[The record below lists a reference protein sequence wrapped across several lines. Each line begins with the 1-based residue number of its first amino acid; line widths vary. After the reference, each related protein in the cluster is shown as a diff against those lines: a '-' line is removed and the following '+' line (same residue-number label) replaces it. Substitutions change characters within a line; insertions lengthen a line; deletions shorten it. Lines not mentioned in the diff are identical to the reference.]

1 MMRAVF
7 TLTCLT
13 ATIFFGM
20 LPSGVYA
27 LTEGQCEVFGGRG
40 LLDAKTLKNECCQ
53 YESQKTAPHCAPAC
67 DKALADRYMA
77 EYQRKKEIGLELLRH
92 SGELNLD
99 AKREVLEFLDIEAK
113 RYGWEAASDRALDKG
128 WDSVSPAVKWH
139 LEQSKWYMQK
149 ERSKWAAKLA
159 EYAPNASGAAA
170 KGMNLGNYV
179 VLVEGVYRAFDIS
192 GRYDKY
198 QKESKKAAEEGQR
211 LLEKALAELEAA
223 LKQAPA
229 CLEASRKAAAD
240 EKLLDE
246 AKAQIEAWESNG
258 YLYRDPITSE
268 ALDYRAAL
276 QRALDRL
283 KGAPSRGAMDF
294 LATAFPFFSPAYA
307 ANLPGQEVSVTK
319 SQLQDAL
326 KDFDHAIRVFDVL
339 RGHVVS
345 YLRVEAGVHAKLGEI
360 AGSLAGK

>member
-40 LLDAKTLKNECCQ
+40 LLDAKTLKNECCE
-53 YESQKTAPHCAPAC
+53 YASQKTAPHCAPAC
-67 DKALADRYMA
+67 DQALADRYMA

-99 AKREVLEFLDIEAK
+99 AQREVLEFLDIEAK
-113 RYGWEAASDRALDKG
+113 RYGGTMAPRSAGELYKHWSYVTPL
-128 WDSVSPAVKWH
+128 VK
-139 LEQSKWYMQK
+139 KRMQQ
-149 ERSKWAAKLA
+149 ERSAWAAKLA
-159 EYAPNASGAAA
+159 SLAPGAQA
-170 KGMNLGNYV
+170 GMNIGGYLP
-179 VLVEGVYRAFDIS
+179 LVQGVYRAFDIS

-240 EKLLDE
+240 EKLLDQ